1 MGRIIHG
8 NEGFGYAPIITTGNT
23 PSFGTPV
30 MMEGM
35 VSCEAE
41 VEQET
46 TTIYAD
52 NKAYCKVKGA
62 KVRTAT
68 VNFRY
73 IPATYLTF
81 LGFKLAGNG
90 GVSDTGSFPNHC
102 IFFET
107 VEEDCETGEETKT
120 LHYFY
125 NVTGSEPSL
134 STTTDEDEV
143 EALELE
149 VEYSANDSSIALDA
163 DGAQAQYFSITRTT
177 ENATLYDS
185 FTTRVLLP
193 TTSA

>member
-8 NEGFGYAPIITTGNT
+8 NENFGYAPITVSQNVA
-23 PSFGTPV
+23 SFGTPV
-30 MMEGM
+30 MLPGM

-41 VEQET
+41 VEQDT

-52 NKAYCKVKGA
+52 NKAYCKLKGA
-62 KVRTAT
+62 KVRTVT

-73 IPATYLTF
+73 IPSAYLVF
-81 LGFKLAGNG
+81 LGFKLANNG
-90 GVSDTGSFPNHC
+90 GVTDTGSFPNHC

-107 VEEDCETGEETKT
+107 VEEDCETGDETKT

-134 STTTDEDEV
+134 STSTDEDEV

-149 VEYSANDSSIALDA
+149 VEYSANDSTIAKDA
-163 DGAQAQYFSITRTT
+163 DNVYAQYFSITRTE
-177 ENATLYDS
+177 ENKTTYDT
-185 FTTRVLLP
+185 FKTTVLLP
-193 TTSA
+193 TA

>member
-8 NEGFGYAPIITTGNT
+8 NENFGYAPITVSGNT
-23 PSFGTPV
+23 PSFGAPV

-62 KVRTAT
+62 KVRTVT

-73 IPATYLTF
+73 IPASYLVF
-81 LGFKLAGNG
+81 LGFKIASNG
-90 GVSDTGSFPNHC
+90 GVTDTGSFPNHC

-149 VEYSANDSSIALDA
+149 VEYNANDSTIAKDA
-163 DGAQAQYFSITRTT
+163 DDVYAQYFSITRTE
-177 ENATLYDS
+177 ENKATYDT
-185 FTTRVLLP
+185 FTTTVLMP
-193 TTSA
+193 V